1 MMKALFSP
9 PRGDS
14 SDSSVTVSTHNCHL
28 KKASKING
36 FRTFVTVVT
45 IFSISLSSQKKDTK
59 TGTLMSISIPWNMA
73 KGIMSF
79 PE

>member
-1 MMKALFSP
+1 MTKALFSP

-45 IFSISLSSQKKDTK
+45 IFSISLSSQKKVNTQYR
-59 TGTLMSISIPWNMA
+59 ISDV
-73 KGIMSF
+73 GIKISVVG
-79 PE
+79 E

>member
-1 MMKALFSP
+1 MKALFSP

-36 FRTFVTVVT
+36 YRTFVTVET
-45 IFSISLSSQKKDTK
+45 IFSISMSSQKKVNTQYR
-59 TGTLMSISIPWNMA
+59 ISDV
-73 KGIMSF
+73 GIKISVVG
-79 PE
+79 E